1 MNSMRRLIATILLLA
16 VVASGGAVAQQ
27 QTMRFEPLGVFELEI
42 EGKII
47 PKARLFNSKEAGALL
62 VMTPELPYPIAV
74 VPRNKT
80 IQRLDPVELEE
91 EALGSFA
98 WTPAGKPTA
107 VATFDLVEGKPVFQ
121 LEGKKMRLLD
131 KPALLGPTT
140 REEIVAY
147 DPSFAYRTASADPPT
162 LYLDVINDWSQNV
175 LVKIYFSSQCPECR
189 ELLPGIFKTM
199 DRIKNP
205 KVKFEFYG
213 MPLPATKD
221 PLAVELKISGF
232 PTGILYVDGK
242 EVARALGP
250 SWRMPA
256 MAIHNALR
264 GISVNPDALR
274 VQPGAPQPGP

>member
-1 MNSMRRLIATILLLA
+1 MNAMRWLLATILLA
-16 VVASGGAVAQQ
+16 VAAAPRGAVAQQ

-42 EGKII
+42 EGKTI

-62 VMTPELPYPIAV
+62 VMAPELPFPIAV

-80 IQRLDPVELEE
+80 IQQLDPAELKE

-107 VATFDLVEGKPVFQ
+107 VATFDLVDGKPVFQ
-121 LEGKKMRLLD
+121 LDGKKMRLVD

-140 REEIVAY
+140 REGIVAY

-199 DRIKNP
+199 DRITNP
-205 KVKFEFYG
+205 KVKFEFHG

-232 PTGILYVDGK
+232 PTGIVFVDGK
-242 EVARALGP
+242 EVGRAFGP

-264 GISVNPDALR
+264 GISINPDALR
-274 VQPGAPQPGP
+274 VPPGAQPGP